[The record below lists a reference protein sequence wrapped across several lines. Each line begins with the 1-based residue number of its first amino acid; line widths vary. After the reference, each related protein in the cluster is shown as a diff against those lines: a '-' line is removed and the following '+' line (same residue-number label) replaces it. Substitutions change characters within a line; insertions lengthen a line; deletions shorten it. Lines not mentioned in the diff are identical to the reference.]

1 MKPITR
7 NAYAQRIDRV
17 IARLQQ
23 AIERQEALPDLAE
36 FAEVAHLS
44 LFHFHRVYRAL
55 TGETIGRT
63 VARLRLLRALHLLA
77 DTPLGMAD
85 IAQRVGYET
94 SQSFARAVRE
104 AFDAS
109 PSELRLQPDRMAQ
122 ERQRLST
129 PLLTASGDTAPLRV
143 EVVSV
148 DPFEV
153 VALRNRGDYADLD
166 GVYSS
171 MFAWAAESGLIEQ
184 MTGLYGIPLGDHRD
198 VPPDQLEFD
207 CALQFSVAAKPSLPM
222 RLLQLGGGRYARTRH
237 VGSFAGLED
246 TTDRVLAAWLPESG
260 YGLRDEPVHYCY
272 NDDPEQVPEALL
284 RTDIFIPLGDE
295 VVR

>member
-36 FAEVAHLS
+36 LAEVAHLS

-77 DTPLGMAD
+77 DTSLGMTD

-94 SQSFARAVRE
+94 SQAFARAVRE

-109 PSELRLQPDRMAQ
+109 PSVLRLQPDRMTQ
-122 ERQRLST
+122 ERQRLGA
-129 PLLTASGDTAPLRV
+129 PMLTATGETAALRV

-166 GVYSS
+166 QVYSS
-171 MFAWAAESGLIEQ
+171 MFNWAAEAGLIEQ
-184 MTGLYGIPLGDHRD
+184 LAGLYGIPLGDHRD

-207 CALQFSVAAKPSLPM
+207 CALQFSVIARPSLPM
-222 RLLQLGGGRYARTRH
+222 RLLSLGGGRYARTRH
-237 VGSFAGLED
+237 VGSFNGLED
-246 TTDRVLAAWLPESG
+246 TADRVLAAWLPASG
-260 YGLRDEPVHYCY
+260 YVLRDAPIHYCY
-272 NDDPEQVPEALL
+272 HDDPEQVPEALL
-284 RTDIFIPLGDE
+284 RTDIFIPLGD
-295 VVR
+295 VVTP